1 MSRLSVSAFLA
12 VLLSGCG
19 SLAGL
24 KLLAPETHG
33 LERVSPSLYVETG
46 TDSETR
52 QRLLEDIDR
61 AKRAVETAYGSALS
75 HPIVHACGTESC
87 YATFGGYGS
96 RAKVYGG
103 RLILVSPRG
112 SNWHY
117 IAHEWSH
124 AEMYSRLS
132 LSALWQLPRWFDEG
146 IAVVVSEAPENSE
159 AHWRFLVESNTPR
172 PTREAL
178 HTLKS
183 LSQWDDAVGRYG
195 EKKNQ
200 ERKAR
205 GEPEIR
211 PVYTAAG
218 HEVRPWLAAAG
229 CEGLLRLIAEMN
241 AGADFAS
248 LYVPY
253 SDPATW

>member
-1 MSRLSVSAFLA
+1 MSRLFLSALLA
-12 VLLSGCG
+12 LLLSGCG
-19 SLAGL
+19 GIAGL

-33 LERVSPSLYVETG
+33 LESVSPSLYVETG

-52 QRLLEDIDR
+52 RRLLQDIDR
-61 AKRAVETAYGSALS
+61 AEQAVEAAYGSVQS
-75 HPIVHACGTESC
+75 HPIIHVCITESC

-103 RLILVSPRG
+103 RLILISPRG

-117 IAHEWSH
+117 IANEWSH
-124 AEMYSRLS
+124 AELHARLS
-132 LSALWQLPRWFDEG
+132 LAALWRLPQWFDEG
-146 IAVVVSEAPENSE
+146 IAVAVSEAPENSE
-159 AHWRFLVESNTPR
+159 AHWQFLIESNIPR
-172 PTREAL
+172 PTRDAL
-178 HTLKS
+178 YTFKS
-183 LSQWDDAVGRYG
+183 LRQWDDAVGRYG

-200 ERKAR
+200 ERRAK

-218 HEVRPWLAAAG
+218 HEVRPWLADMG
-229 CEGLLRLIAEMN
+229 SKGLLRLIDDLN
-241 AGADFAS
+241 AGGNFAS
-248 LYVPY
+248 LYVSR

>member
-1 MSRLSVSAFLA
+1 MSRPFLSALLA
-12 VLLSGCG
+12 LLLSGCG

-33 LERVSPSLYVETG
+33 LESVSPSLYVEIG

-52 QRLLEDIDR
+52 RRLLEDIDR
-61 AKRAVETAYGSALS
+61 AEHAVEAAYGSVQS
-75 HPIVHACGTESC
+75 HPVVHVCLTESC

-103 RLILVSPRG
+103 RLILISPRG
-112 SNWHY
+112 ANWHY

-124 AEMYSRLS
+124 AEMLSRLTLAAWWS
-132 LSALWQLPRWFDEG
+132 LPQWFDEG
-146 IAVVVSEAPENSE
+146 IAVAVSDAPENSE
-159 AHWRFLVESNTPR
+159 AHWQFLIAANVPR

-178 HTLKS
+178 TTFKS
-183 LSQWDDAVGRYG
+183 LSQWDDAVGHYG

-200 ERKAR
+200 ERKAK

-218 HEVRPWLAAAG
+218 HELRPWLAAVG
-229 CEGLLRLIAEMN
+229 REGLLRFIADLN
-241 AGADFAS
+241 AGAGFAS
-248 LYVPY
+248 LYTSH
-253 SDPATW
+253 SDPTTW